1 MAKHIVKCSI
11 CGQMFNRDEI
21 QAVRTSAR
29 RYAHAACDPDNTDLV
44 PLVIKEAN
52 NSDYIKLMDYIK
64 ELFGDT
70 ANYAQI
76 KRQLKIYINDNHY
89 TYSGILKSLVYFYE
103 VKGNS
108 KDKANGGIGIVP
120 FIYQDAYNYYYD
132 LFVAQSRN
140 QGKDV
145 SEITSKVRE
154 ISIRPPQRPI
164 AKRFFNFLDEEVK
177 YD

>member
-1 MAKHIVKCSI
+1 MAHMVI
-11 CGQMFNRDEI
+11 CTVCGKRFDRDKI
-21 QAVRTSAR
+21 QAVKSGAR
-29 RYAHAACDPDNTDLV
+29 RYAHQSCMPDGELVELPQKDPDLV
-44 PLVIKEAN
+44 ALEDYIQKLLGKEYNKARVNKQIKEFTTEH
-52 NSDYIKLMDYIK
+52 D
-64 ELFGDT
+64 
-70 ANYAQI
+70 
-76 KRQLKIYINDNHY
+76 Y

>member
-1 MAKHIVKCSI
+1 MAHYVVCSKC
-11 CGQMFNRDEI
+11 GKRFDRDAV
-21 QAVRTSAR
+21 QAVRTGAR
-29 RYAHAACDPDNTDLV
+29 RYAHAKCDPNNTDFV
-44 PLVIKEAN
+44 PLVIKETDDP
-52 NSDYIKLMDYIK
+52 DYVKLMDYIQK
-64 ELFGDT
+64 LFGDK

-76 KRQLKIYINDNHY
+76 KRQLKIYINDNKY
-89 TYSGILKSLVYFYE
+89 SYSGIMKSLVYFYE
-103 VKGNS
+103 IKGNS
-108 KDKANGGIGIVP
+108 IEKANGALGIVP
-120 FIYQDAYNYYYD
+120 FVYQDAFNYYYD

>member
-1 MAKHIVKCSI
+1 MAHVVKCSI
-11 CGQMFNRDEI
+11 CGQSFDRDKI
-21 QAVRTSAR
+21 QAVRTGAR
-29 RYAHAACDPDNTDLV
+29 RYAHLSCDPNNTDLV
-44 PLVIKEAN
+44 PLVIKETDDP
-52 NSDYIKLMDYIK
+52 DYTKLMDYIK
-64 ELFGDT
+64 KIYGDK